1 MGLWDGTQSNE
12 AMNIRYA
19 RFKGIKFGVIPE
31 E

>member
-1 MGLWDGTQSNE
+1 MGLWDEALSHE
-12 AMNIRYA
+12 AMSVRYA